1 VVEKGITVKDYIY
14 TKYDVIVGSFMVNLI
29 AVFIVISCAATLHV
43 HGIKV
48 DSAKEAALAL
58 TPLAGKWAF
67 ILFAV
72 GLLNASL
79 FSACILPLSTAYFLC
94 EAFGIE
100 AGIDKSWREAPA
112 FYWLYTILIIVGAG
126 VILIPKISLIAVMFW
141 SQVINGVMLPFVLI
155 FMLMLINNRDLMG
168 DHVNSRAHNLI
179 SWVTVAGI
187 ITLTLMMVWTSL
199 FPA

>member
-1 VVEKGITVKDYIY
+1 VEKGITVKDYIY
-14 TKYDVIVGSFMVNLI
+14 TKYDVIVGSFMVNLV

-48 DSAKEAALAL
+48 ESAKEAALAL
-58 TPLAGKWAF
+58 GPLAGPWAS
-67 ILFAV
+67 ILFAI

-79 FSACILPLSTAYFLC
+79 FSASILPLSTAYIVC

-112 FYWLYTILIIVGAG
+112 FYWLYTILIAVGAG
-126 VILIPKISLIAVMFW
+126 LILIPRINLIEVMFW

-155 FMLMLINNRDLMG
+155 FMLILINNRDLMG
-168 DHVNSRAHNLI
+168 EYVNNRLYN
-179 SWVTVAGI
+179 I
-187 ITLTLMMVWTSL
+187 ITWIIVVIMIVLTLLMVVTS
-199 FPA
+199 FWQ